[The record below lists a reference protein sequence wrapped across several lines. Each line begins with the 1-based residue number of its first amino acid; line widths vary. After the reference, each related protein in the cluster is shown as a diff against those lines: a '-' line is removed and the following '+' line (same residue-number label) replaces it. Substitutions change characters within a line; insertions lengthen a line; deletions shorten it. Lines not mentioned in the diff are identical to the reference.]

1 MVALRPPALRS
12 EGRAPR
18 CRGRCR
24 QPGRRGPPRR
34 GQVSLAEQPTVPE
47 GQDARAA
54 RVSSRGQF
62 ELALC

>member
-1 MVALRPPALRS
+1 MVALRPGGARVVLPGVEADAGSRGAGGLPA
-12 EGRAPR
+12 ADR
-18 CRGRCR
+18 CLWLG
-24 QPGRRGPPRR
+24 
-34 GQVSLAEQPTVPE
+34 SPTVPE